1 MTRSLDAEQ
10 VVDVAGLETS
20 SRLKSTVQGLE
31 LSTGKIE
38 RFYLFSL
45 CLFLNISHYRMASYC
60 NLLFLS
66 TLTST
71 NILETTS
78 LLHHSMLSYF
88 PIVHLSPIFSREK
101 NAVSLCDAI
110 RSM

>member
-78 LLHHSMLSYF
+78 LLHHSVVLLSNR
-88 PIVHLSPIFSREK
+88 SPIANIFKRKKCCFSLR
-101 NAVSLCDAI
+101 
-110 RSM
+110 RH